1 MRRAEAP
8 RATGWS
14 SLTALVLVWVAVVG
28 YFAYAMPGN
37 FATIAT
43 AERVMRQ
50 GSVVALASIGMT
62 FVIASGGID
71 LSVGSVVALVTVV
84 VAWGIETLG
93 WSPATALSLGVA
105 SSVAAAFLTGTL
117 ITRLRLSS
125 FVVTLGA
132 LLIYRGVALGLADNE
147 VIHVP
152 MSWVN
157 RLLAT
162 LPEGQKWQIF
172 PIGVWMVL
180 VCAVLGAF
188 VMRKTVFGRQVLA
201 VGANEEACRLS
212 GIRVE
217 RVRLGAFVVMG
228 FCTGLAGC
236 LQFSRL
242 SAGDPGVAQGL
253 ELDVIAAV
261 VIGGASLSGGTGSIA
276 GSIVGALLMA
286 TIHAGLSQMG
296 LLNWVQQI
304 VTGAIIVGAVAFDR
318 WRTARAS

>member
-1 MRRAEAP
+1 VRRAEAL
-8 RATGWS
+8 RASGWS

-28 YFAYAMPGN
+28 YFAYEMPGN
-37 FATIAT
+37 FATMAT

-84 VAWGIETLG
+84 AAWAIDSLG
-93 WSPATALSLGVA
+93 WSPAAALSLGVA
-105 SSVAAAFLTGTL
+105 SSVAA
-117 ITRLRLSS
+117 RLRLSS

-180 VCAVLGAF
+180 ICAWMGAF

-217 RVRLGAFVVMG
+217 RVRVGAFVVMG
-228 FCTGLAGC
+228 LCAGLAGC

-304 VTGAIIVGAVAFDR
+304 VTGAIIVGAVALDR
-318 WRTARAS
+318 WRSARAA